1 MRIQPPNTEIW
12 FVLYGRVMQADGQS
26 WRNIQLDL
34 RRAQPA
40 PRRPT
45 HGRPGA
51 GYLGTHHLAPTGHA
65 AWTTADIEARLAA
78 FGFDEATPLTAL
90 AIELLPEP
98 NGTFDAPLAGDLG
111 QVRILRTSP
120 LVAVGGGCCP
130 PEV

>member
-1 MRIQPPNTEIW
+1 
-12 FVLYGRVMQADGQS
+12 MQADGQS

-45 HGRPGA
+45 QGRPGLGHPGA
-51 GYLGTHHLAPTGHA
+51 GNPGLGHLGTHHLAPTGHT

-78 FGFDEATPLTAL
+78 FGFDDATPLTAL

-98 NGTFDAPLAGDLG
+98 NGAFDAPLAGDLG

-120 LVAVGGGCCP
+120 LVAVGGACCP
-130 PEV
+130 PDI